1 MSRIPVQRVRR
12 SSIISAVR
20 VAVATV
26 VLCGA
31 AYTSAATLWVNDD
44 ATSYAP
50 PGTSCLEAGYAT
62 IQGAVDAASPG
73 DTIDVCA
80 GVYDENVVILTDD
93 LTLVSTS
100 GATAT
105 IIAPTTS
112 AHVIEVRGTGLT
124 LEGFTIVAAGF
135 DDPDIGIN
143 MAIEGDTGATIV
155 GNVIRGGRIGIN
167 LGCVSFG
174 TTIEHNNLISQTEAG
189 INVDTCEAPPFPGSH
204 DNSIHHNVAC
214 SITSTASIALGGSSN
229 DNNIHHNV
237 ATTISSFGTGN
248 NIHHNTTRLAIVD
261 NSNGGNSLHHNTTD
275 PSVCF

>member
-1 MSRIPVQRVRR
+1 MSRIPVKRVRR
-12 SSIISAVR
+12 SLLVSAVR
-20 VAVATV
+20 AATATV
-26 VLCGA
+26 VLCTA

-44 ATSYAP
+44 AASYVP
-50 PGTSCLEAGYAT
+50 PGTNCLQAGYAT

-73 DTIDVCA
+73 DTINVCD
-80 GVYDENVVILTDD
+80 GTYDENVVILTDD

-112 AHVIEVRGTGLT
+112 DHVVEVRGTGLT
-124 LEGFTIVAAGF
+124 LKGFTIVAAGF
-135 DDPDIGIN
+135 ADPDIGIN
-143 MAIEGDTGATIV
+143 MAIEGDTDATIAR
-155 GNVIRGGRIGIN
+155 NVIRGGRIGIN
-167 LGCVSFG
+167 LGCASSG
-174 TTIEHNNLISQTEAG
+174 TTIQHTSLISQTEAG
-189 INVDTCEAPPFPGSH
+189 INIDTCEAPPFPGSH

-214 SITSTASIALGGSSN
+214 SITATASIALGGASN

-248 NIHHNTTRLAIVD
+248 KIHHNTTRLAIVD
-261 NSNGGNSLHHNTTD
+261 NSSGGNSLHHNTVD